1 MFVFQAAALGPQFK
15 NVQGGCIINK
25 QRRLCEALNTFRIQ
39 LLHFML
45 FHFTPADFFK
55 PYFTFGREN
64 PLYQLTGTHLKGE
77 QGHTGLFTRMHHR
90 ITGQVQG
97 ECCFT
102 HGRTGSEDDQVGC
115 LPAIRYTIQRRETA
129 GYTCYIFIFMTKIF
143 DPLDGIY
150 QYGVNRFKVLTQ
162 VIIGNLK

>member
-1 MFVFQAAALGPQFK
+1 
-15 NVQGGCIINK
+15 
-25 QRRLCEALNTFRIQ
+25 
-39 LLHFML
+39 ML

-77 QGHTGLFTRMHHR
+77 QGHTGLFTRMHDR

-150 QYGVNRFKVLTQ
+150 QNGVNRFKVLTQ
-162 VIIGNLK
+162 VIIGDLEQFAFGHIQQVKYIGGILVSIPDDFAADADQFTLNKFLQDDP